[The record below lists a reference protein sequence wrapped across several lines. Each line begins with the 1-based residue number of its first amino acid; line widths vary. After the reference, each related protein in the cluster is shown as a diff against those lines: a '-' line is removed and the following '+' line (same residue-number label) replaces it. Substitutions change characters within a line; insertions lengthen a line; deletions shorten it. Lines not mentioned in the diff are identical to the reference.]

1 MNSPGKER
9 KDELGAHDTCTFGFE
24 SQEEKKTCPQV
35 KLDFTKKM
43 WHALG
48 SSPKEKMERKKGT
61 SRWPQEATMNS
72 LERKGNYV
80 LKDESEQD
88 IKKATN
94 EISLEETMC
103 VEHYE
108 KKNEHATESQ
118 NYIKSFEVKEWNY
131 NVFKENQV
139 KEHYKTTQLANDL
152 DVFKT
157 MSLISI
163 AILSRWP
170 GMVMILFTMAY
181 GLQEGPQ
188 QSWNTKAERR
198 NWLRKR
204 VKGRE
209 RRKEKRLC
217 RLSQVVRKRQ
227 TQVMMLF
234 MMVGTAQSME
244 TQQMLQHITRLAEA
258 ANTAAQAATEATQA
272 MTRTASSST
281 QGWESATKTLKS
293 PGTFNGEDPLLF
305 ATWKLQFE
313 SWLSFGD
320 SKFNELL
327 CNVEG
332 SAREPDCLNYKPEQA
347 AIANKF
353 FAVLSSYLRG
363 RCLQMVRANQQAKD
377 GFSQR

>member
-1 MNSPGKER
+1 M
-9 KDELGAHDTCTFGFE
+9 A
-24 SQEEKKTCPQV
+24 
-35 KLDFTKKM
+35 
-43 WHALG
+43 
-48 SSPKEKMERKKGT
+48 T
-61 SRWPQEATMNS
+61 SEATMNS
-72 LERKGNYV
+72 LEKRGNYV
-80 LKDESEQD
+80 LENESEQD
-88 IKKATN
+88 IMMATN

-103 VEHYE
+103 LEHYE
-108 KKNEHATESQ
+108 KENEQVITNATESQ
-118 NYIKSFEVKEWNY
+118 NYIESFDVKEWNY

-139 KEHYKTTQLANDL
+139 KELDKTMKLANDL

-170 GMVMILFTMAY
+170 GMVMIFMVLITMAY
-181 GLQEGPQ
+181 GLQEEPQ
-188 QSWNTKAERR
+188 QGWKTKAERR
-198 NWLRKR
+198 DWLKKR
-204 VKGRE
+204 VKGIE
-209 RRKEKRLC
+209 KRKERRLC

-234 MMVGTAQSME
+234 MVVGTAQSME
-244 TQQMLQHITRLAEA
+244 TQQILQRITRLAEA

-272 MTRTASSST
+272 MTRTTGSST
-281 QGWESATKTLKS
+281 HGWESATKILKS
-293 PGTFNGEDPLLF
+293 PDTFNGEDPLLF

-327 CNVEG
+327 AHVEG
-332 SAREPDCLNYKPEQA
+332 STKEPDCSCYTPEQT